1 MWIQAATQTQ
11 KDVSTAEGVERC
23 CMIEMVD
30 TFKHPY
36 KDGWLI
42 HSSIHTRMEGGY
54 IQASIQGWREVFGV
68 LFILKKVHIVAFF
81 LEAFIVIVFSS
92 MS

>member
-1 MWIQAATQTQ
+1 MWIQAVTQTQ

-30 TFKHPY
+30 TVKHPY
-36 KDGWLI
+36 KDGGKFL
-42 HSSIHTRMEGGY
+42 
-54 IQASIQGWREVFGV
+54 VF

-81 LEAFIVIVFSS
+81 LEAFIVMGFLPCHNGYYLVLLIT
-92 MS
+92 

>member
-30 TFKHPY
+30 TVKHPY
-36 KDGWLI
+36 KDGGKFL
-42 HSSIHTRMEGGY
+42 
-54 IQASIQGWREVFGV
+54 VF

-81 LEAFIVIVFSS
+81 LEAFIVIGYSSS

>member
-1 MWIQAATQTQ
+1 VDSGSNTNT
-11 KDVSTAEGVERC
+11 KRCFNGRRCRERC

-30 TFKHPY
+30 TVKHPY
-36 KDGWLI
+36 KDGGKFL
-42 HSSIHTRMEGGY
+42 
-54 IQASIQGWREVFGV
+54 VF

-81 LEAFIVIVFSS
+81 LEAFIVIGFSS

>member
-30 TFKHPY
+30 TVKHPY
-36 KDGWLI
+36 KDGCKFLVF
-42 HSSIHTRMEGGY
+42 HTKES
-54 IQASIQGWREVFGV
+54 AHCCS
-68 LFILKKVHIVAFF
+68 LP
-81 LEAFIVIVFSS
+81 
-92 MS
+92 